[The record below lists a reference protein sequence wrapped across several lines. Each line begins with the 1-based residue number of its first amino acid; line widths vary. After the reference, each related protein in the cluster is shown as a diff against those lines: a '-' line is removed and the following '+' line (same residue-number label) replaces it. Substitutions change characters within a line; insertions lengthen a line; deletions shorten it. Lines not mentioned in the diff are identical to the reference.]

1 MKTFIYYYKSCGD
14 SYDDVAIVH
23 AKSKNAAKKILS
35 KYYTDLTHATI
46 KEIITEGENLPE
58 IEIISDY

>member
-1 MKTFIYYYKSCGD
+1 MKTFIYYYKTPDDSC
-14 SYDDVAIVH
+14 DDVAIVH
-23 AKSKNAAKKILS
+23 AKSKIAARKILS
-35 KYYTDLTHATI
+35 KYYMDLTNAVI